1 MAKASTRAQVNDP
14 LEDRVHDRDDD
25 LDRGDTAD
33 DTADDTGERETTPP
47 TGMLTAHLRARLPDL
62 TPAGRRIGV
71 FVLDSPQELI
81 HLTVTDAADR
91 TATSVGSVVR
101 FCQELGLRG
110 FQDLKLR
117 LAAES
122 GSGRGDL
129 QADVAPDDAPAVVLR
144 KVLQA
149 SADAMTDAADTVSG
163 DAFARCV
170 DLLTAATQ
178 VLFVGVGTS
187 APLAADAAY
196 RFRTAGLLTEAPSD
210 VHVQHVAARLLRPTD
225 VCLAISHT
233 GQTRETLAALTA
245 ARAAGAA
252 TIAVSSFSRSPLT
265 KIADVVLIAGSRETN
280 YRVEAMTSRLAHI
293 AVLDAVYVAISLAR
307 PDRARRAQQLST
319 EMITEHRV

>member
-1 MAKASTRAQVNDP
+1 VRPAAKVNTQVKVSDP
-14 LEDRVHDRDDD
+14 LNQRADDGDDVDRDAAGDD
-25 LDRGDTAD
+25 IGD
-33 DTADDTGERETTPP
+33 GEAAAPA
-47 TGMLTAHLRARLPDL
+47 GMLTAHLRARLPDL
-62 TPAGRRIGV
+62 TPAGRRIGA
-71 FVLDSPQELI
+71 FVLDDPRGLI

-122 GSGRGDL
+122 APGRGDL
-129 QADVAPDDAPAVVLR
+129 QADVASDDPPAVVLR
-144 KVLQA
+144 KVLRA
-149 SADAMTDAADTVSG
+149 SADAMTDAADTVAA

-170 DLLTAATQ
+170 ELLTAATH
-178 VLFVGVGTS
+178 VLFIGVGTS

-196 RFRTAGLLTEAPSD
+196 RFRTTGLLTEAPSD
-210 VHVQHVAARLLRPTD
+210 VHVQHVAARLLRPGD

-233 GQTRETLAALTA
+233 GQTRETLAAVTA

-265 KIADVVLIAGSRETN
+265 KITDVVLIAGSRETN

-293 AVLDAVYVAISLAR
+293 AVLDAVYVAISLAQ
-307 PDRARRAQQLST
+307 PERARRAQQLSA

>member
-1 MAKASTRAQVNDP
+1 MRRPANVHTRAPIAEALGNP
-14 LEDRVHDRDDD
+14 EDRGADAGPNDA
-25 LDRGDTAD
+25 GDTAD
-33 DTADDTGERETTPP
+33 DGTATS

-62 TPAGRRIGV
+62 TPAGRRIGA
-71 FVLDSPQELI
+71 FVLDDPRQLI
-81 HLTVTDAADR
+81 QLTVTDTADR

-122 GSGRGDL
+122 APGHGDL
-129 QADVAPDDAPAVVLR
+129 QADVASDDPPADVLR
-144 KVLQA
+144 KVLRA
-149 SADAMTDAADTVSG
+149 SAEAMTDAAGTVAA

-170 DLLTAATQ
+170 DMLTTAAH
-178 VLFVGVGTS
+178 VLFIGVGTS

-196 RFRTAGLLTEAPSD
+196 RFRTTGLLTEAPSD
-210 VHVQHVAARLLRPTD
+210 VHVQHVAARLLRPGD

-233 GQTRETLAALTA
+233 GQTRETLAGVTA

-252 TIAVSSFSRSPLT
+252 TIAVTSFSRSPLT
-265 KIADVVLIAGSRETN
+265 KITDVVLIAGSRETN

-293 AVLDAVYVAISLAR
+293 AVLDAVYVATSLAQ
-307 PDRARRAQQLST
+307 PDRARRAQHLSAGV
-319 EMITEHRV
+319 ITEHRV